1 MSVSEHVGGGAP
13 GEGIAT
19 EIESHS
25 IDVIPD
31 SERGGKVSGQF
42 TLWFATNANVFNFV
56 LGGFAIFF
64 GLNVFWALIAMF
76 LGAFLGLAFTSLHAV
91 QGPRLGVPQM
101 IQSRGQF
108 GFYGA
113 IFIFLASIVLDIGYL
128 AAQQVVQADSLNDL
142 TGSVG
147 IQWWIIIVTIPAVLL
162 AIFGYGWIHRIQPV
176 LTVLFGVALLIA
188 VILTATSGKSLA
200 KGMGGT
206 HLASFPIFVAAVGLF
221 FMNMLSWAVYVSD
234 YSRYLPRNTS
244 APRIYWA
251 VFGGNALGACL
262 YGGLGIYITALNPDT
277 DSVVALG
284 GIAGKW
290 ILPILAISLLGSDAL
305 NAYTGML
312 AVESV
317 RSTFQKVVA
326 SRAARVIGLLFIF
339 VVATILAESGYKT
352 FLTSFENFINVL
364 LFFFVPWTVINLID
378 FYIVKKGNYDVK
390 SFFTPKGIYGG
401 WRLTALIPYVLALAA
416 QVPFIDQTL
425 YVGPAVKALGGADI
439 SWLVGFVVAGVLYLI
454 ATRIT
459 GGFNQVPAA
468 ESRDAVAS

>member
-1 MSVSEHVGGGAP
+1 MTEVSEQVGGGP
-13 GEGIAT
+13 IGGEV
-19 EIESHS
+19 ESHS
-25 IDVIPD
+25 IDIIPD
-31 SERGGKVSGQF
+31 DERGGKVSGQF

-56 LGGFAIFF
+56 LGGFAILF
-64 GLNVFWALIAMF
+64 GLNVFWALVAMF

-113 IFIFLASIVLDIGYL
+113 IIVFLASVVLDVGYL
-128 AAQQVVQADSLNDL
+128 AAQQVVQAQSLNDL
-142 TGSVG
+142 TGAVSIPV
-147 IQWWIIIVTIPAVLL
+147 WIIIVTIPAVLL
-162 AIFGYGWIHRIQPV
+162 AIFGYGWIHRIQPA
-176 LTVLFGVALLIA
+176 LTVLFGAALLAA
-188 VILTATSGKSLA
+188 VILTAISGNSLA

-234 YSRYLPRNTS
+234 YSRYLPRSVS
-244 APRIYWA
+244 ASRTYWA

-262 YGGLGIYITALNPDT
+262 YGGLGIYITALSPDS
-277 DSVVALG
+277 DSVVSLG
-284 GIAGKW
+284 TIAGKW
-290 ILPILAISLLGSDAL
+290 ILPIMALSLLGSDAM

-312 AVESV
+312 SLESV

-326 SRAARVIGLLFIF
+326 SRTARVTGLLVMF
-339 VVATILAESGYKT
+339 VAATILAETGYKT

-364 LFFFVPWTVINLID
+364 LFFFVPWSVINLVD
-378 FYIVKKGNYDVK
+378 FYLVKKGRYDVT

-401 WRLTALIPYVLALAA
+401 WRWTALIPYVIALGA

-425 YVGPAVKALGGADI
+425 YVGPMVKVLGGADI
-439 SWLVGFVVAGVLYLI
+439 SWLVGFIVAGAGYLI

-459 GGFNQVPAA
+459 GGQARLTAP
-468 ESRDAVAS
+468 EPQGAVSS